1 MFFFSYTDTLFGTVS
16 SAMLGLDTQ
25 DNKKR
30 RVNSPPLF
38 YYEK

>member
-25 DNKKR
+25 DNKKEEGKFP
-30 RVNSPPLF
+30 SSFLL
-38 YYEK
+38 